1 MSYGTLAPDRG
12 NVIVYPTSFSAQHH
26 DTGWLVRPVG
36 ILDPSR
42 CFIIVPNLFGNG
54 PSCSPSNTPWPLT
67 DNRFPDVTCHDA
79 VRVQQRLPAEVFGIQ
94 RVKRVYG
101 WSMGGMQA
109 YHWAVAR
116 PELVERIAVVC
127 GSFRCAPHNAVFIE
141 GVRAALQADPTFID
155 GAFTGR
161 SVREHGKLKHPPQS
175 RQATCNPDS
184 TPLTEVAPLPE
195 RSHQAP
201 RVRARPRSSARGA
214 CRCRR
219 PV

>member
-26 DTGWLVRPVG
+26 DTEWLVRPVG

-116 PELVERIAVVC
+116 PDGRTHRGGLWLL
-127 GSFRCAPHNAVFIE
+127 PL
-141 GVRAALQADPTFID
+141 RAAQRGIHRGRTGGVA
-155 GAFTGR
+155 GR
-161 SVREHGKLKHPPQS
+161 SHLHRRCVHRAL
-175 RQATCNPDS
+175 
-184 TPLTEVAPLPE
+184 
-195 RSHQAP
+195 
-201 RVRARPRSSARGA
+201 RARAWETQTPSAIPTGH
-214 CRCRR
+214 
-219 PV
+219 V